1 MARADVPSVDETFE
15 LLSHS
20 RGRFVLQY
28 FDQNANPIKLEDIA
42 PMVARWEA
50 HDGANPSDEEVELV
64 SERLHDEYLPWLAD
78 LGLVSYDAN
87 GRMVRYDP
95 TTISTALG
103 NADET
108 LKFVWN
114 GGPEDGTES

>member
-28 FDQNANPIKLEDIA
+28 FDQYANPIKLEDIA

-50 HDGANPSDEEVELV
+50 LDGAAPSDEDIELV
-64 SERLHDEYLPWLAD
+64 RDGLHEDCLPWLAD
-78 LGLVSYDAN
+78 LGLATYDAS
-87 GRMVRYDP
+87 GRMVRYDEE
-95 TTISTALG
+95 TISTAID
-103 NADET
+103 NADATRE
-108 LKFVWN
+108 FVWSR
-114 GGPEDGTES
+114 PSDDSA